1 LVGWR
6 VLVLQTFRQSQ
17 DSDKSTKQN
26 VCILGA
32 TGSIGESTLKVLSL
46 HSDQYQ
52 VFALSGHSRLD
63 QLAEQC
69 AKYHPTYVSVPADK
83 GEQFVS
89 DLKRRFPEVKIP
101 TILEGEV
108 GLKQIAAHVDVDVV
122 MAAIV
127 GAAGLEP
134 TLAAVQAGKRVLLA
148 NKEALVMAGSLFMD
162 CVRSSG
168 AMLLPVDSEHNAIF
182 QCLPADYFQTTERFQ
197 QQASRGGVSQILL
210 TASGGPFRQLT
221 AEQLERVTPEQA
233 CKHPNWVMGQ
243 KISVD
248 SATLMNKGLELIEA
262 CHLFDLPPERVT
274 VVVHPQSIIHSLV
287 QYVDGSTLA
296 QMGNPDMCTPIAH
309 ALAWPK
315 RIDAGVVPLDLFQ
328 VATLSFEKPDEVRF
342 PCLRLAREAMQ
353 AGGTTPAVL
362 NAANEIAVA
371 AFLAKKI
378 KFCDIPRII
387 QSVITQLPMIAAR
400 DLATILHYD
409 ATARQIAHNLL

>member
-1 LVGWR
+1 M
-6 VLVLQTFRQSQ
+6 QTFEQTSG
-17 DSDKSTKQN
+17 SLSPKQN

-32 TGSIGESTLKVLSL
+32 TGSIGESTLKVLAL
-46 HSDQYQ
+46 HSNQYH
-52 VFALSGHSRLD
+52 VFALSGHSRLG
-63 QLAEQC
+63 QLVELC
-69 AKYHPTYVSVPADK
+69 AKYQPTYVSVPTDQ
-83 GEQFVS
+83 GEAFTK
-89 DLKRRFPEVKIP
+89 DLKQRFPGAKVP
-101 TILEGEV
+101 TIVEGEH
-108 GLKQIAAHVDVDVV
+108 GLKQIASHPDVDVV

-148 NKEALVMAGSLFMD
+148 NKEALVMAGDLFMD

-168 AMLLPVDSEHNAIF
+168 ATLLPVDSEHNAIF
-182 QCLPADYFQTTERFQ
+182 QCLPSDYFQTTERFQ

-210 TASGGPFRQLT
+210 TASGGPFRQLS
-221 AEQLERVTPEQA
+221 AQQLELVTPEQA

-315 RIDAGVVPLDLFQ
+315 RIDAGVAPLDLFQ
-328 VATLSFEKPDEVRF
+328 VATLHFEKPDEVRF
-342 PCLRLAREAMQ
+342 PCIRLAREAMQ

-362 NAANEIAVA
+362 NAANEVAVA
-371 AFLAKKI
+371 AFLSKKI
-378 KFCDIPRII
+378 KFNNIPHII
-387 QSVITQLPMIAAR
+387 ESVITQLPMIDAH

-409 ATARQIAHNLL
+409 STARQIAYNLL

>member
-1 LVGWR
+1 MQAL
-6 VLVLQTFRQSQ
+6 
-17 DSDKSTKQN
+17 DSNKLSKQN

-32 TGSIGESTLKVLSL
+32 TGSIGESTLKVLAL
-46 HSDQYQ
+46 HSDLYQ

-63 QLAEQC
+63 QLAAQC
-69 AKYHPTYVSVPADK
+69 AEYCPAYVSVPTDQ
-83 GEQFVS
+83 GEQFIH
-89 DLKRRFPEVKIP
+89 DLKRRFPDAHIP
-101 TILEGEV
+101 KVLEGEE

-127 GAAGLEP
+127 GAAGLQP
-134 TLAAVQAGKRVLLA
+134 TLAAVKAGKRVLLA

-162 CVRSSG
+162 CVRRSG
-168 AMLLPVDSEHNAIF
+168 ATLIPVDSEHNAIF

-197 QQASRGGVSQILL
+197 QQNSRGGVSQILL
-210 TASGGPFRQLT
+210 TASGGPFRELT
-221 AEQLERVTPEQA
+221 AEQLARVTPEQA
-233 CKHPNWVMGQ
+233 CKHPNWLMGR

-262 CHLFDLPPERVT
+262 CYLFDLPPERVT
-274 VVVHPQSIIHSLV
+274 IVLHPQSIIHSMV

-315 RIDAGVVPLDLFQ
+315 RMDAGVAPLDLLQ
-328 VATLSFEKPDEVRF
+328 VATLNFEKPDEVRF

-353 AGGTTPAVL
+353 SGGTAPAVL
-362 NAANEIAVA
+362 NAANEVAVA

-378 KFCDIPRII
+378 KFCTIPDII
-387 QSVITQLPMIAAR
+387 QSVITQLPMIEAR

-409 ATARQIAHNLL
+409 AAARQLAHKFL

>member
-1 LVGWR
+1 MA
-6 VLVLQTFRQSQ
+6 QNSSQSLTNP
-17 DSDKSTKQN
+17 SEIKKQK

-32 TGSIGESTLKVLSL
+32 TGSIGESTLKVLAQHL
-46 HSDQYQ
+46 DHYQ
-52 VFALSGHSRLD
+52 VFALSGHGRLD
-63 QLAEQC
+63 LLADLS
-69 AKYHPTYVSVPADK
+69 ARYKPTYVAVPASK
-83 GEQFVS
+83 GEQFTQ
-89 DLKRRFPEVKIP
+89 DLKQRFPESDIP
-101 TILEGEV
+101 QIVEGEA
-108 GLKQIAAHVDVDVV
+108 GLKFIAAHHEVDVV

-162 CVRSSG
+162 CVRRSG

-182 QCLPADYFQTTERFQ
+182 QCLPADYFQTTERFASH
-197 QQASRGGVSQILL
+197 ASRAGVSQILL
-210 TASGGPFRQLT
+210 TASGGPFRQFDLQLL
-221 AEQLERVTPEQA
+221 EQVTPEQA

-262 CHLFDLPPERVT
+262 CHLFDLPAERVT

-315 RIDAGVVPLDLFQ
+315 RIDAGVAPLDLFK
-328 VATLSFEKPDEVRF
+328 VATLHFEKPDEVRF

-362 NAANEIAVA
+362 NAANEVAVA
-371 AFLAKKI
+371 AFLAKTI
-378 KFCDIPRII
+378 RFGDIPRII
-387 QSVITQLPMIAAR
+387 QTVITQLPMTPAR

-409 ATARQIAHNLL
+409 AAAREIAQKIVHKTV

>member
-1 LVGWR
+1 V
-6 VLVLQTFRQSQ
+6 QNPSQSITNI
-17 DSDKSTKQN
+17 SVKKEKQN

-32 TGSIGESTLKVLSL
+32 TGSIGESTLKVLAL
-46 HSDQYQ
+46 HPAHYQ
-52 VFALSGHSRLD
+52 VFALSGHGRLA
-63 QLAEQC
+63 QLAELC
-69 AKYHPTYVSVPADK
+69 AQYQPSYVSVPAFK
-83 GEQFVS
+83 GEQFAQ
-89 DLKRRFPEVKIP
+89 DLKQRFPESKVPNIV
-101 TILEGEV
+101 EGEA
-108 GLKQIAAHVDVDVV
+108 GLKLIAAHADVDVV

-182 QCLPADYFQTTERFQ
+182 QCLPADYFQTNERFQ
-197 QQASRGGVSQILL
+197 NQSSRAGVSQILL
-210 TASGGPFRQLT
+210 TASGGPFRQFDLQ
-221 AEQLERVTPEQA
+221 QLEQVTPEQA

-262 CHLFDLPPERVT
+262 CHLFDLPADRVT

-315 RIDAGVVPLDLFQ
+315 RIDAGVAPLDLFQ
-328 VATLSFEKPDEVRF
+328 VGSLNFEKPDEVRF

-362 NAANEIAVA
+362 NAANEVAVA
-371 AFLAKKI
+371 AFLAKTI
-378 KFCDIPRII
+378 KFGDIPRII
-387 QSVITQLPMIAAR
+387 QAVITQLPMIAAR

-409 ATARQIAHNLL
+409 ATAREIAQKIVRTPV

>member
-1 LVGWR
+1 MQTRDKLLSS
-6 VLVLQTFRQSQ
+6 VLSP
-17 DSDKSTKQN
+17 KQN

-32 TGSIGESTLKVLSL
+32 TGSIGESTLKVLTL
-46 HSDQYQ
+46 HSDQYH

-63 QLAEQC
+63 QLAELC
-69 AKYHPTYVSVPADK
+69 ATYHPSYVSVPADQ
-83 GEQFVS
+83 GEAFAK
-89 DLKRRFPEVKIP
+89 DLRHRFPDAQIP
-101 TILEGEV
+101 TILEGEL
-108 GLKQIAAHVDVDVV
+108 GLKQIASHPDVDVV

-148 NKEALVMAGSLFMD
+148 NKEALVMAGNLFMD
-162 CVRSSG
+162 CVHRSG

-182 QCLPADYFQTTERFQ
+182 QCLPTDYFQTSERFQ
-197 QQASRGGVSQILL
+197 NQSSRAGVSQILL
-210 TASGGPFRQLT
+210 TASGGPFRQFDLQ
-221 AEQLERVTPEQA
+221 QLEQVTPEQA

-309 ALAWPK
+309 ALAWPQ
-315 RIDAGVVPLDLFQ
+315 RIDAGVAPLDLFQ
-328 VATLSFEKPDEVRF
+328 VATLHFEKPDEVRF
-342 PCLRLAREAMQ
+342 PCIRLAREAMQ

-362 NAANEIAVA
+362 NAANEVAVA

-378 KFCDIPRII
+378 KFCEIPRII
-387 QSVITQLPMIAAR
+387 ESVITQLPMIPAR

-409 ATARQIAHNLL
+409 STARQIAQNLL